1 MIVGIG
7 TDLVGVVRFE
17 AVLARTPDLVDRV
30 FCPEERVT
38 GSGGRRTARS
48 LAARFAAKEAA
59 AKALGAP
66 AGCGFR
72 DCEVISGP
80 DGRPTLRITG
90 VLARHAE
97 RLRVRRWHV
106 SLTHDANLAA
116 AVVVAEGDERAAA
129 RDESAEPAT
138 S

>member
-17 AVLARTPDLVDRV
+17 AVIARTPDLLDRV
-30 FCPEERVT
+30 FCPEERIT
-38 GSGGRRTARS
+38 GSGGDRSARS

-72 DCEVISGP
+72 DCEVVTAA

-90 VLARHAE
+90 VLAEHAA
-97 RLRVRRWHV
+97 RLGVLRWHV
-106 SLTHDANLAA
+106 SLTHDADLAA
-116 AVVVAEGDERAAA
+116 AIVIAEA
-129 RDESAEPAT
+129 AEPGPAAT
-138 S
+138 GPARA